1 MPKPRFQIDTT
12 QPDAPEEDGTSRA
25 DERRAVRVREE
36 VLERMAGELVEL
48 KDSATE
54 KLGLP
59 EDVFDAV
66 RDARL
71 IKSKPARQRQVR
83 QIRNL
88 LRDAEWA
95 KIRVKLDT
103 LRVHGFVPEDESV
116 GEEGAWVVRL
126 VGEGDVALSE
136 LMQLNPR
143 ADRGH
148 LRTLVKNVHRATSNR
163 KEKAELALAEAVRRV
178 LRG

>member
-1 MPKPRFQIDTT
+1 VSKPRFQIDTT
-12 QPDAPEEDGTSRA
+12 QPDAPEEDTRSRA
-25 DERRAVRVREE
+25 DERRAARVREE
-36 VLERMAGELVEL
+36 ALERMAEELVNL
-48 KDSATE
+48 KDAATE

-71 IKSKPARQRQVR
+71 IRSKPARQRQVR

-88 LRDAEWA
+88 LRDADWS

-103 LRVHGFVPEDESV
+103 LRVHGVVPEGEQV

-126 VGEGDVALSE
+126 VGEGDSALAE
-136 LMQLNPR
+136 LMHSNPK

-148 LRTLVKNVHRATSNR
+148 LRTLVKNVQRATSNR